1 MTEREEKILGAIID
15 YYLDTGKSLGSRT
28 LVKKY
33 NLDLSSATIR
43 NVMADLEDM
52 EYISKTHSSSGRL
65 PTTKGYKY
73 YLDTILEIRKV
84 TFDEME
90 KITIAYENNMTEID
104 KILEKTSN
112 ILSNL
117 SNYAGIAL
125 ESKEKTEIISKIELI
140 FVNSNTIFAV
150 FVSENSNV
158 RTKKIHIDI
167 PINEDEVKKIGKII
181 DKKIKNLNMN
191 YLTYKSKYL
200 NLKSSI
206 EVLEE
211 IIFEEIIEEC
221 YRNDEGNIFIN
232 GTPSIIENIN
242 SEEINIVDTV
252 KIFDKKD
259 ILKKLF
265 ENFMTDSS
273 LKEKQV
279 NVVLGE
285 ELNIDGLE
293 NLSLVFSAYNI
304 GETKGIIGIIGPKRM
319 EYSKTLGIVEYVK
332 NEVVRVL
339 NSIEKG
345 EE

>member
-1 MTEREEKILGAIID
+1 M
-15 YYLDTGKSLGSRT
+15 
-28 LVKKY
+28 
-33 NLDLSSATIR
+33 
-43 NVMADLEDM
+43 
-52 EYISKTHSSSGRL
+52 
-65 PTTKGYKY
+65 
-73 YLDTILEIRKV
+73 
-84 TFDEME
+84 
-90 KITIAYENNMTEID
+90 
-104 KILEKTSN
+104 
-112 ILSNL
+112 
-117 SNYAGIAL
+117 
-125 ESKEKTEIISKIELI
+125 
-140 FVNSNTIFAV
+140 SNTIFAV
-150 FVSENSNV
+150 FVSDNSNV

-232 GTPSIIENIN
+232 GAPSIIENIN

-252 KIFDKKD
+252 KIFDEKD
-259 ILKKLF
+259 KIKKLF
-265 ENFMTDSS
+265 ENFMKDNS

-285 ELNIDGLE
+285 ELKIEGLE
-293 NLSLVFSAYNI
+293 NLSLVFSEYKI
-304 GETKGIIGIIGPKRM
+304 GEFKGIIGIIGPKRM